1 MRSEQHM
8 LDLILTTAIADERIR
23 AVILNGSRANPNAP
37 RDCFQDYDVVYL
49 VTEVTPFVG
58 DAHWIDRFGER
69 MVMQEPELMDNPAH
83 DIRDSYAWLMQF
95 MDGNRIDLTL
105 FPIRRLAEL
114 EDDSQT
120 ITLLDKD
127 GILPAFPP
135 ASDRDY
141 LPQPPSALE
150 FFNCCNE
157 FWWVAPYAAKGL
169 WRQELPYFHEHL
181 DLYLRAQ
188 LHKMLDWYVGVRFDH
203 QVSTGKMG
211 KYLQRVLEP
220 ELWGLVARTYADAD
234 TERCWEALLA
244 MTDLFRH
251 AAQMVADHFGYAY
264 PAGDDARVSAHLRHV
279 RGLSPDA
286 EEMYP

>member
-1 MRSEQHM
+1 MRTEQQM
-8 LDLILTTAIADERIR
+8 SDLIVQTAIEDERIR

-49 VTEVTPFVG
+49 VTEVTPFVE

-69 MVMQEPELMDNPAH
+69 MVMQEPDLMDDPAH
-83 DIRDSYAWLMQF
+83 DIHDSYAWLMQF

-105 FPIRRLAEL
+105 FPIHRLAEL

-120 ITLLDKD
+120 IMLLDKD
-127 GILPAFPP
+127 NILPVYPP

-141 LPQPPSALE
+141 LPKPPSALE

-169 WRQELPYFHEHL
+169 WRKELPYFHEHL

-188 LHKMLDWYVGVRFDH
+188 LHKILDWYVGVRHDFS
-203 QVSTGKMG
+203 VSSGKLG
-211 KYLQRVLEP
+211 KYYQRVLEP
-220 ELWGLVARTYADAD
+220 ELWELAARTYADAD

-244 MTDLFRH
+244 MTDLFRL
-251 AAQMVADHFGYAY
+251 AARVVADHFGYTY